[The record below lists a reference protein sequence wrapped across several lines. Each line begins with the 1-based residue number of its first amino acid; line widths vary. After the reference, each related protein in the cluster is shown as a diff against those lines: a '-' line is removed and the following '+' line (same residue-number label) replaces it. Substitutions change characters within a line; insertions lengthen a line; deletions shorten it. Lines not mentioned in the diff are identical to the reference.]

1 MLPALT
7 VSWGIRIKKERKK
20 KNSQR
25 NGIRAMIEV
34 EEQGRMKQSRG
45 ATSPR
50 QR

>member
-1 MLPALT
+1 MLPART
-7 VSWGIRIKKERKK
+7 VSWGIRIKKE